1 MYQAKHILRNFPN
14 NMKKA
19 MRGAVVVEFALLL
32 IPLLVL
38 ALGAAEYGRALYQYN
53 TLVKA
58 ARDSVRHLSHLNPA
72 GNGYSEAQ
80 TEAQCLAVYGNINC
94 TGQPLAPGL
103 TTDMV
108 SINPVNATTGAGTP
122 ITLVEVR
129 ISGYNFDFLFNPL
142 ALLGSSETQIPFG
155 DIRATMRQS

>member
-1 MYQAKHILRNFPN
+1 MSRLHTLQKCSGGKHDT
-14 NMKKA
+14 
-19 MRGAVVVEFALLL
+19 MRGAIAVELALLM

-53 TLVKA
+53 TVVKA
-58 ARDSVRHLSHLNPA
+58 ARDAVRHLSHMNPVSP
-72 GNGYSEAQ
+72 GYVKTQ
-80 TEAQCLAVYGNINC
+80 TEARCLAVYGNTDC

-108 SINPVNATTGAGTP
+108 SINPVNDTTKEGTP

-129 ISGYNFDFLFNPL
+129 ITGYSFNFFLNPL
-142 ALLGSSETQIPFG
+142 SLIGSGEESLTFG